1 MQSVEGGFKRHLL
14 YNSFHISKPEKSQKQ
29 LRGGVIKVPKKCH
42 VLFEWPLILYNF
54 LTNDV
59 RVFKTT
65 ENFSFKFEPVG
76 DVALAVGLVQL
87 LDGPRRPV
95 HSHAR
100 RTLVQEHLHS

>member
-1 MQSVEGGFKRHLL
+1 MELFDVIRNVFKYSNCNMCFVL
-14 YNSFHISKPEKSQKQ
+14 Y
-29 LRGGVIKVPKKCH
+29 
-42 VLFEWPLILYNF
+42 EWPLILYIF

-65 ENFSFKFEPVG
+65 KNFSFKFEPVG